1 MTSWRDPGTKRENLF
16 NYSFSMPG
24 CPSLVVHPGASK
36 SLRSIYSM
44 AVILTVWLMP
54 RYGYHFP
61 LYFLILAII
70 NCVAAVCGLVNIL
83 LPGKDVTLCSLVS
96 KWNDIISGTLHLPT
110 VNQWILTIGILTALA
125 AIPFYVCNAL
135 LNPVTNLADWA
146 FFSIPTVSMSMLLW
160 FLCKYYVDA
169 YVKLDKI

>member
-1 MTSWRDPGTKRENLF
+1 
-16 NYSFSMPG
+16 MPG

-36 SLRSIYSM
+36 SLRSISSM
-44 AVILTVWLMP
+44 AMVLSMWLIV

-70 NCVAAVCGLVNIL
+70 NGVAAICGLVNIL
-83 LPGKDVTLCSLVS
+83 LPGKYDTLCSLAS
-96 KWNDIISGTLHLPT
+96 KGNDIISGTLHLPT
-110 VNQWILTIGILTALA
+110 VNQWVLTIGILTAFA
-125 AIPFYVCNAL
+125 AIPFYVCNAV
-135 LNPVTNLADWA
+135 LNPVTNLSDWA
-146 FFSIPTVSMSMLLW
+146 FLSIPTVSMSMFLW